1 MTMASEGGMN
11 DETIGSWLDQLAS
24 SAPAP
29 GGGAAAAMNAAI
41 GAALVSM
48 VANLTI
54 GKVAY
59 ASHEEHALAV
69 RDRADALRHKA
80 IRLAADDASAFTALM
95 ATYRLPKENP
105 EQKAER
111 TAAIRSAT
119 EVAAGVP
126 LEIAATAAEVIEL
139 AESLPGRSNPNV
151 LSDVAVAASSAAAAV
166 ESAAVNVEINL
177 GSLRDPAVK
186 ERLTTALAEHLAV
199 AERARTLLL
208 ADVRREINQ

>member
-1 MTMASEGGMN
+1 MN

-29 GGGAAAAMNAAI
+29 GGGAAAAMHAAI

-54 GKVAY
+54 GKSAY
-59 ASHEEHALAV
+59 AVHEEHAVSV
-69 RDRADALRHKA
+69 RDRAEALRHKA
-80 IRLAADDASAFTALM
+80 IRLAADDAAAFTALM
-95 ATYRLPKENP
+95 ATYRLPKETA

-111 TAAIRSAT
+111 GAAIRSAT
-119 EVAAGVP
+119 EAAAGVP

-151 LSDVAVAASSAAAAV
+151 LSDVAVAASSAVAAV

-177 GSLRDPAVK
+177 GSLRDAAVK
-186 ERLTTALAEHLAV
+186 ERLTTALAEHLRV
-199 AERARTLLL
+199 ADRARTLV